1 LVVFFHNFGF
11 IEYFHLGWLGVDLF
25 FVLSGFLITE
35 ILLNTVGQKGY
46 LKCFFLK
53 RVLRIFPLYYLV
65 LSFSFFVL
73 PQVPS
78 LKDNVA
84 YYVEYQAWLWLYLQ
98 NWLYIIHKPE
108 DTNFLV
114 HFWSLAVEEQ
124 FYLLWPFVILWI
136 RKPKLLLALVSF
148 VLLFV
153 VCLRVWLGANHLEV
167 KSYFNPYTFTRVDGL
182 CIGCMLAL
190 VKQLNFNFIS
200 RYSTPIVLVLALLN
214 FGFYFLNQANSFS
227 FPYVPFFGYT
237 SFAIVFALL
246 VYEAIRE
253 RNKIINTV
261 FTLAPLKFLG
271 RISYGFYVFHY
282 PIYLALSPKLSN
294 ALQVHYNLPTQLSL
308 LVSSIVATLLAFVIS
323 IISYYTF
330 EMKFFKL
337 KGQINKL
344 TPNN

>member
-1 LVVFFHNFGF
+1 MAILLVVLFHNFSF
-11 IEYFHLGWLGVDLF
+11 IKYFHLGWLGVDLF

-35 ILLNTVGQKGY
+35 ILLNTVGHKGY

-65 LSFSFFVL
+65 LSFSLFVL

-84 YYVEYQAWLWLYLQ
+84 YYLEHQTWLWLYLQ
-98 NWLYIIHKPE
+98 NWLFIIHKPE

-124 FYLLWPFVILWI
+124 FYLLWPFVILWL
-136 RKPKLLLALVSF
+136 RKPKLLLSLVSLI
-148 VLLFV
+148 LLFV
-153 VCLRVWLGANHLEV
+153 VCLRIWLWTNHPEIH
-167 KSYFNPYTFTRVDGL
+167 SYFNPYNFTRVDGL
-182 CIGCMLAL
+182 CVGCILAL
-190 VKQLNFNFIS
+190 IKQLDFNLLR
-200 RYSTPIVLVLALLN
+200 RYNTPIVLALALSN
-214 FGFYFLNQANSFS
+214 FGFYFFNQANSFS

-246 VYEAIRE
+246 VYEAVLE
-253 RNKIINTV
+253 RNNIINTI

-282 PIYLALSPKLSN
+282 PIYAGLAPKLRDASM
-294 ALQVHYNLPTQLSL
+294 QQYGIPMQTSL
-308 LVSSIVATLLAFVIS
+308 IISAFISTLLALIIS

-330 EMKFFKL
+330 EKRFLRL
-337 KGQINKL
+337 KSRLG
-344 TPNN
+344 